1 MRHRHPAPII
11 VIVLLILSLLA
22 ACGGRRSTNST
33 DEDEVQSAIA
43 TGIAATQTAER
54 ATSEAEVAIAQAV
67 EATVTGLAVE
77 AATAEAS
84 TTSEAVEPTPTPES
98 TPAEPTGPNPPQGVE
113 PIEPPAADATPTAP
127 ALVVI
132 PFELEPDEAA
142 PTPPALIILPGG
154 GSGDGMEGII
164 VTEPD
169 LATFDG
175 DSGAPVFRRSI
186 SLQMIVRILD
196 EGSADGSGIERV
208 EIEVVDDEGETVYTK
223 IENDA
228 GYCLFGGGEPDCA
241 LVRLGNG
248 ATWPGTNRPIEGR
261 GYTAFFTVVPE
272 DSSIDYG
279 EWQQDFEVRTP
290 GYAALGEESDVRA
303 ELAETEKGSTARTVS
318 DNLVFQV
325 SAADLASGRD
335 DGDGIDYMVMG
346 VIGPD
351 GKQAYA
357 KREDAAAYCAFGGD
371 APCPAWDFAKNNGRW
386 PDGGQISKGRHILRV
401 IAVTESGRSQVFD
414 WTIDIQ

>member
-1 MRHRHPAPII
+1 MRLWSQRTT
-11 VIVLLILSLLA
+11 
-22 ACGGRRSTNST
+22 RQ
-33 DEDEVQSAIA
+33 QS
-43 TGIAATQTAER
+43 
-54 ATSEAEVAIAQAV
+54 
-67 EATVTGLAVE
+67 
-77 AATAEAS
+77 
-84 TTSEAVEPTPTPES
+84 
-98 TPAEPTGPNPPQGVE
+98 PQG
-113 PIEPPAADATPTAP
+113 PIRLKELNQSTRRQQTATPTAP

-241 LVRLGNG
+241 TG
-248 ATWPGTNRPIEGR
+248 
-261 GYTAFFTVVPE
+261 
-272 DSSIDYG
+272 
-279 EWQQDFEVRTP
+279 TP
-290 GYAALGEESDVRA
+290 GQWS
-303 ELAETEKGSTARTVS
+303 
-318 DNLVFQV
+318 
-325 SAADLASGRD
+325 DLAGHEPTYRGAGIHSLLHSGSR
-335 DGDGIDYMVMG
+335 GFVHRLRR
-346 VIGPD
+346 V
-351 GKQAYA
+351 
-357 KREDAAAYCAFGGD
+357 AARLRGAHSWIC
-371 APCPAWDFAKNNGRW
+371 CPGRR
-386 PDGGQISKGRHILRV
+386 I
-401 IAVTESGRSQVFD
+401 
-414 WTIDIQ
+414 

>member
-1 MRHRHPAPII
+1 MVHRHRTPTI
-11 VIVLLILSLLA
+11 VIVLLMLLMLA
-22 ACGGRRSTNST
+22 ACGGRRNADST

-54 ATSEAEVAIAQAV
+54 ATSEAAAAIAQAV

-84 TTSEAVEPTPTPES
+84 TNSEAVEPTPTPTE
-98 TPAEPTGPNPPQGVE
+98 PAGGNPPQGVE
-113 PIEPPAADATPTAP
+113 PIEPPAAVATPTAP

-132 PFELEPDEAA
+132 PFELGPDEAA

-164 VTEPD
+164 GTEPD
-169 LATFDG
+169 LVTFDG
-175 DSGAPVFRRSI
+175 DSGAPVFRRAI
-186 SLQMIVRILD
+186 SLQMIVRTVD

-248 ATWPGTNRPIEGR
+248 ATWPGTNRSIEER

-290 GYAALGEESDVRA
+290 GYAAQGEETDVRA

-318 DNLVFQV
+318 GNLVFQV
-325 SAADLASGRD
+325 SVADLAGGKD
-335 DGDGIDYMVMG
+335 DGDGIDYVVMG

-371 APCPAWDFAKNNGRW
+371 APCPAWDFAKNDGRW
-386 PDGGQISKGRHILRV
+386 PDGGRISKGRHILRV

-414 WTIDIQ
+414 WAIDIQ